1 MPPEAPSKHPNT
13 DMTSHAVQALDGA
26 EVLILGAGPVGLTL
40 ALTLTE
46 LGVRVGLV
54 EKGASTKHDP
64 RAAIVWPRVGEV
76 LRSLGVIERFEAAA
90 CRLQRAEFRV
100 DGRYAGTMKLGSLPC
115 ANPFPLM
122 IEQHVTER
130 LLVERLTELGVPI
143 AWRTEA
149 VDLRLSERGA
159 EVDVRT
165 EDGEARTL
173 GCGWV
178 AGCEG
183 SRSLVRARRDIAFE
197 GSARLGV
204 ECVQINAVPQ
214 WAHRDDRATGYFFI
228 VPGRTLLACP
238 LPDGGYRFVC
248 FNEAH
253 GPAPQ
258 GDPSLEEV
266 RALVADA
273 ARDPSVRLTPTEPRW
288 FNRARFQ
295 DRVAARLVDGRALLA
310 GDSAHVWTPVGGHG
324 MNAGMRGAQ
333 NLGWKLAAVIRGEAR
348 STLVDTYDHEQ
359 RAAARAVID
368 GLTRWKTESPS
379 PAWLVRL
386 IGLALPLGLLGVDR
400 FPPVEMRLTELDQH
414 HRASPLS
421 RAFTRTRALQ
431 PGDRLPDLALSH
443 EGRRVRAHDLLSI
456 KRWTLL
462 TTLNGARDAAALQA
476 LRRLAERYRAPIE
489 LREVRAEGEVLRA
502 LDGAGR
508 AILVRPDAHVGAI
521 AMVTD
526 ATLLEGYLDAHLTR
540 A

>member
-1 MPPEAPSKHPNT
+1 
-13 DMTSHAVQALDGA
+13 MTSPTPQELDGA

-46 LGVRVGLV
+46 LGVRVGVV
-54 EKGASTKHDP
+54 ERGPSTKRDP

-76 LRSLGVIERFEAAA
+76 LRSLGIIDRFEAAA

-100 DGRYAGTMKLGSLPC
+100 GGRYAGTMGLGTLPC

-130 LLVERLTELGVPI
+130 LLVERLAELGVRV

-149 VDLRLSERGA
+149 LDVRVRDDGA

-165 EDGEARTL
+165 EDGETHTL

-183 SRSLVRARRDIAFE
+183 SRSLVRARRGIAFE
-197 GSARLGV
+197 GAPRAGI
-204 ECVQINAVPQ
+204 ECIQINAVPT
-214 WAHRDDRATGYFFI
+214 WSHRDDRETGYFFI

-248 FNEAH
+248 FNETH

-258 GDPSLEEV
+258 GDPTLEEITAV
-266 RALVADA
+266 IADA
-273 ARDPSVRLTPTEPRW
+273 AREPSLTLTPTTPRW

-324 MNAGMRGAQ
+324 MNAGMRGAH
-333 NLGWKLAAVIRGEAR
+333 NLGWKLAAVVRGDAR
-348 STLVDTYDHEQ
+348 RSLLDTYDHEQ

-379 PAWLVRL
+379 AAWVVRL
-386 IGLALPLGLLGVDR
+386 IGAALPLALRNVDR
-400 FPPVEMRLTELDQH
+400 FPPVEMKLTELDAN
-414 HRASPLS
+414 HRGSPLS
-421 RAFTRTRALQ
+421 AALSRPRAAQ
-431 PGDRLPDLALSH
+431 PGDRLADVPVAH
-443 EGRRVRAHDLLSI
+443 EGRVRPAHDLLSL
-456 KRWTLL
+456 KHWTLL
-462 TTLNGARDAAALQA
+462 AMTDERDPQ
-476 LRRLAERYRAPIE
+476 LRRLREMTERYRSRI
-489 LREVRAEGEVLRA
+489 EVRAVRG
-502 LDGAGR
+502 GGR
-508 AILVRPDAHVGAI
+508 AMEPSGSAVLVRPDAHIGAV
-521 AMVTD
+521 ARLVDVD
-526 ATLLEGYLDAHLTR
+526 ALGRYLDAHLVR
-540 A
+540 R